1 MYCLFSTI
9 TPQFLNALIQLSTLF
24 IWLTKG
30 VFLSCYCKYVYAII
44 NHKRP
49 GRACQR
55 RLSRLDS
62 TIALKFL
69 NTFMYLS
76 FYVSMP
82 PSICPSFYRQL
93 LNTICGVVS
102 GYNGKICT
110 RSIKCPAHNDTQRR
124 DVSTTRL
131 KIPADAVH
139 AADVIGLK
147 TCMPYLNL
155 LEEISVL
162 KRS

>member
-1 MYCLFSTI
+1 
-9 TPQFLNALIQLSTLF
+9 
-24 IWLTKG
+24 
-30 VFLSCYCKYVYAII
+30 
-44 NHKRP
+44 
-49 GRACQR
+49 
-55 RLSRLDS
+55 
-62 TIALKFL
+62 
-69 NTFMYLS
+69 
-76 FYVSMP
+76 MP
-82 PSICPSFYRQL
+82 PSICPSVYRQL

-155 LEEISVL
+155 WEEISVL